1 MRRLS
6 IATLALLALT
16 PAAWAE
22 KLTVAVSTPEIQINS
37 NFTGTNVTVFGVI
50 ERDAGTVARAAPYQ
64 VAALVLGPPETVVA
78 RRKDRVLGVWLN
90 GASETLVSAPTF
102 YSLATTPGLELPP
115 IESGMSTNRTCSPAC
130 RPMSYASLRT
140 RLASAMPETVSPAR
154 AFVADDGSTSR
165 VPISSR
171 AVENTTVPSA
181 SQAVAESTCCRT
193 TGSPVSCSD
202 NES

>member
-1 MRRLS
+1 MPGTRWTALS
-6 IATLALLALT
+6 LDATPSDSQALSLNNGSLALT

-37 NFTGTNVTVFGVI
+37 NFSGTTVTVFGVI

-102 YSLATTPGLELPP
+102 YALATTPGLEAEALAAPSFKHRQIGFSNIALPLDV
-115 IESGMSTNRTCSPAC
+115 GRGA
-130 RPMSYASLRT
+130 LRRRAWQAD
-140 RLASAMPETVSPAR
+140 RLAG
-154 AFVADDGSTSR
+154 AD
-165 VPISSR
+165 
-171 AVENTTVPSA
+171 PSH
-181 SQAVAESTCCRT
+181 
-193 TGSPVSCSD
+193 P
-202 NES
+202 